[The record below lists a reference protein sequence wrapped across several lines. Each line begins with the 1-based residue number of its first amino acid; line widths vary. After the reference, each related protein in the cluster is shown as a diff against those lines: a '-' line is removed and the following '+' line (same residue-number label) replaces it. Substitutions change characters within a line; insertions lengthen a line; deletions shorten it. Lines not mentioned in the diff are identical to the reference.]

1 MTYIKTVHTS
11 VCTVFFIVYLTF
23 ILLTNRGKMCY
34 DCLYIK
40 YTCFYHKDVH
50 AAEVCM
56 DTSSF
61 VVVSTDVLP
70 DIFPKVLEVKRML
83 ACGEEKS
90 SASACKRVG
99 ISRSAFYKYRECV
112 FAYEEKLTQ
121 KIISYYAL
129 LKDEPGVL
137 SSILSEL
144 HKREANII
152 TVNQNMPIDGVAA
165 VNITVRLFGDAS
177 GAYELKNILSSLNG
191 VVDVKFISGE

>member
-1 MTYIKTVHTS
+1 M
-11 VCTVFFIVYLTF
+11 
-23 ILLTNRGKMCY
+23 
-34 DCLYIK
+34 
-40 YTCFYHKDVH
+40 
-50 AAEVCM
+50 E
-56 DTSSF
+56 TSSF
-61 VVVSTDVLP
+61 VVISTDVLP
-70 DIFPKVLEVKRML
+70 EIFPKVLEVKRLL

-137 SSILSEL
+137 SSILSEF
-144 HKREANII
+144 HRQGANII

-165 VNITVRLFGDAS
+165 VNITVRLFGDAAD
-177 GAYELKNILSSLNG
+177 AYGLKNDIAALAG